1 MLHDDLIFLV
11 KLEIYF
17 VSQKAV
23 LLWPLNKSG
32 GNRMKKYAFILLIG
46 AILASCTGNKDQF
59 TIRGTITGVD
69 TGMIYLQK
77 FDVDQWVK
85 VDSSK
90 LEKGVFSFKGKIVQP
105 EMWHIAMEEKQI
117 MLPVFI
123 ESAKI
128 NVQIFVDSID
138 KSIITGSSTH
148 DIYNQYLTLNE
159 TINNKM
165 EVVYM
170 EWKKA
175 KETNDSATM
184 KRTDSV
190 STELDKEMKKQ
201 LQDFAK
207 TNSKTVVSPYLVMR
221 NSWQFELADLEDV
234 VSAMDT
240 SLNESQYYQALQ
252 KRIAIL
258 KSVETG
264 QVAPDFTMNDS
275 TGAPIA
281 LSSLKGQVLL
291 VDFWASWCSPCRAEN
306 PNLVKAFQAYN
317 KKGFNIL
324 GCSFDQN
331 REKWLKAI
339 KDDKLTW
346 THVSDLKGWAN
357 AAGKLYGVNSI
368 PANVLLDKDQVIIG
382 RNLRGEELMKKLE
395 EIFGPA
401 VLEKK
406 GSKKK

>member
-1 MLHDDLIFLV
+1 
-11 KLEIYF
+11 
-17 VSQKAV
+17 
-23 LLWPLNKSG
+23 
-32 GNRMKKYAFILLIG
+32 
-46 AILASCTGNKDQF
+46 
-59 TIRGTITGVD
+59 
-69 TGMIYLQK
+69 
-77 FDVDQWVK
+77 
-85 VDSSK
+85 
-90 LEKGVFSFKGKIVQP
+90 
-105 EMWHIAMEEKQI
+105 
-117 MLPVFI
+117 
-123 ESAKI
+123 
-128 NVQIFVDSID
+128 
-138 KSIITGSSTH
+138 
-148 DIYNQYLTLNE
+148 
-159 TINNKM
+159 
-165 EVVYM
+165 M

-207 TNSKTVVSPYLVMR
+207 TNNKTVVSPYLVMR
-221 NSWQFELADLEDV
+221 NSWQFELTDLEDV

-317 KKGFNIL
+317 IKGFNVL

-331 REKWLKAI
+331 REKWLKAV

-346 THVSDLKGWAN
+346 TNVSDLKGWAN